1 MPEPNPVMG
10 LAISGVSPS
19 AIAVSASVTWSCA
32 SSGKRPNSLSA
43 PLIHEM
49 LRKAFRCIGANVV
62 IFHNTVKL
70 RSEAHTSELQ
80 SLIDTS
86 YAIICLTKKINK
98 KKDSNQ
104 IHTRQDNYNN

>member
-49 LRKAFRCIGANVV
+49 LRKAFRCLGANVV

-70 RSEAHTSELQ
+70 LCACLDDGDDIPTSEHVNVWTWF
-80 SLIDTS
+80 SVNDRTE
-86 YAIICLTKKINK
+86 KRRGRKE
-98 KKDSNQ
+98 
-104 IHTRQDNYNN
+104 